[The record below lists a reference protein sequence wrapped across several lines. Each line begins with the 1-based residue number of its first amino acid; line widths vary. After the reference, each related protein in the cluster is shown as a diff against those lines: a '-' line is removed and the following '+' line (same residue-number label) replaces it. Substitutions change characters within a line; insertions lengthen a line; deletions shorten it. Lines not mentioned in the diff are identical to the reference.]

1 MTLYDYLRIVRIR
14 WRLVAITVVGA
25 LLVASSIVLLSPPRY
40 VATSRVLFGMRGETD
55 PGQLTRSIQY
65 TTAVV
70 QSYAALAVQPVVLDA
85 VAEKLRLGPTAE
97 PLAGRVSARSQK
109 DSLILQISAQDGD
122 PARSAELAN
131 AVAAEVLALVTK
143 IAGNGAPL
151 KSGSST
157 PGETARLTASTISDA
172 VAPLSPVFPRVNL
185 TLGLGGVAGLLGGIL
200 LAIAVGARDRRVID
214 RWSATEATDL
224 QVIGT
229 MPRRER
235 TDRLRRRR
243 RQSVA
248 RGRAAETAT
257 TMLAMMIRS
266 GARTLAFT
274 SAYEDEASLLAVTQL
289 GVALSRFGHRVLMID
304 ADLLAPNLRHPDT
317 MQAGESIGLADVLAG
332 RTTWQEAVRTAHAG
346 GPALLT
352 AGSTDPGP
360 DPLVS
365 PAFPAL
371 LSEVAK
377 VYDLVLVKAPP
388 ALRAAD
394 GLLVSALVDRV
405 VLVTDEAGTSEQTL
419 VELAASLQLVGA
431 APLGLILSA

>member
-1 MTLYDYLRIVRIR
+1 MTLYDYLRIVRLG
-14 WRLVAITVVGA
+14 WRLVALTVVGA

-40 VATSRVLFGMRGETD
+40 LATSRVLFGMRGETD

-85 VAEKLRLGPTAE
+85 VAEKVGLGPTAE

-109 DSLILQISAQDGD
+109 DSLILQISAEDGD
-122 PARSAELAN
+122 PARSAQLAN
-131 AVAAEVLALVTK
+131 AVATEVLALVTR
-143 IAGNGAPL
+143 IAGNEAPRASGAA
-151 KSGSST
+151 T
-157 PGETARLTASTISDA
+157 TAETARLTASTISDA

-185 TLGLGGVAGLLGGIL
+185 TLGLGGAAGLLGGIL

-214 RWSATEATDL
+214 RWSATGATDL

-235 TDRLRRRR
+235 TSRLRRRR
-243 RQSVA
+243 RQSVS

-257 TMLAMMIRS
+257 TMLAMTIRS

-274 SAYEDEASLLAVTQL
+274 SAYEDEASLVAVTQL
-289 GVALSRFGHRVLMID
+289 GVALSRLGHRVLMID
-304 ADLLAPNLRHPDT
+304 ADLLAPNLTHPDAL
-317 MQAGESIGLADVLAG
+317 QAGPSLGLADVLAG
-332 RTTWQEAVRTAHAG
+332 RTTWPEAVRMSRAD

-371 LSEVAK
+371 LAEAAK

-405 VLVTDEAGTSEQTL
+405 VLVTDEAAMSEQTL
-419 VELAASLQLVGA
+419 VELAGSLQLVGA
-431 APLGLILSA
+431 SPLGLILSA